1 MEVQGALGAGPG
13 DGQAVQSV
21 PGAGSPTRAPA
32 PPLPSEL
39 GLHLGRG
46 QSHGHGSGEGDS
58 GLQQAPE
65 GGPAARTPC
74 RPGRTGLGEGRGGE
88 ERGHRRAEGSA
99 RGAARGAPALR
110 RRTRA
115 GQTGRASGRVW
126 PVPAPQQGAALRE
139 HGLRVPRPP
148 HSHHPLP
155 RGPPGQRL
163 CILRDLRAQKGTE
176 QEPGAQGR
184 GTFLAT
190 LLDVRPRTPTA
201 DAGWAQGTWDS
212 REEHLGCWAGWPL
225 SSECVKRRVGQARAP
240 QSGKGHRSSGTRCSG
255 ELRDRARP
263 EGAHCR
269 ACPSRSETQA
279 AGCGARG

>member
-21 PGAGSPTRAPA
+21 PGAGSPARAPA

-39 GLHLGRG
+39 GLDLGRG
-46 QSHGHGSGEGDS
+46 QSHGHGPGEGDS

-74 RPGRTGLGEGRGGE
+74 RPGRTGLGEGASQGRGLGP
-88 ERGHRRAEGSA
+88 GGCP
-99 RGAARGAPALR
+99 GAPALR

-139 HGLRVPRPP
+139 HGPRVPRPP

-155 RGPPGQRL
+155 RGPPGQR
-163 CILRDLRAQKGTE
+163 RGQSRSQ
-176 QEPGAQGR
+176 GAQGGGR
-184 GTFLAT
+184 SW
-190 LLDVRPRTPTA
+190 RPCWTCAPGTPTA

-225 SSECVKRRVGQARAP
+225 TSECMKRRVGQARAP

-263 EGAHCR
+263 EGTHCR

-279 AGCGARG
+279 AGWGACG

>member
-21 PGAGSPTRAPA
+21 PGAGSPARAPA

-115 GQTGRASGRVW
+115 GQTGRASGRMW

-190 LLDVRPRTPTA
+190 LLDVRPRNSHCRCRV
-201 DAGWAQGTWDS
+201 GTG
-212 REEHLGCWAGWPL
+212 HLGLAGRASGLLGRMAPEQRVRETEGWPGAGPA
-225 SSECVKRRVGQARAP
+225 EWERPP
-240 QSGKGHRSSGTRCSG
+240 Q
-255 ELRDRARP
+255 LRDTMLGGA
-263 EGAHCR
+263 EG
-269 ACPSRSETQA
+269 Q
-279 AGCGARG
+279 GKARGRPLPRLPLPL

>member
-21 PGAGSPTRAPA
+21 PGAGSPARAPA

-46 QSHGHGSGEGDS
+46 QSHGHGPGEGDS

-74 RPGRTGLGEGRGGE
+74 RPGRTGLGEGASQGRGLGP
-88 ERGHRRAEGSA
+88 GGCP
-99 RGAARGAPALR
+99 GAPALR

-139 HGLRVPRPP
+139 HGPRVPRPP

-155 RGPPGQRL
+155 RGPPGQR
-163 CILRDLRAQKGTE
+163 RGQSRSQ
-176 QEPGAQGR
+176 GAQGR

-190 LLDVRPRTPTA
+190 LLDVRPRNSHCRCRVGTGYLGL
-201 DAGWAQGTWDS
+201 AGRASGL
-212 REEHLGCWAGWPL
+212 LGRMAPDQRVHETEGWPGAGPA
-225 SSECVKRRVGQARAP
+225 ERERPP
-240 QSGKGHRSSGTRCSG
+240 Q
-255 ELRDRARP
+255 LRDTMLGGA
-263 EGAHCR
+263 EG
-269 ACPSRSETQA
+269 Q
-279 AGCGARG
+279 GKARGRPLPRRPLPL

>member
-21 PGAGSPTRAPA
+21 PGAGSPARAPA

-99 RGAARGAPALR
+99 RGAPALR

-126 PVPAPQQGAALRE
+126 PVPAPQQGAAPRE

-190 LLDVRPRTPTA
+190 LLDVRPRNSHCRCRVGTGYLGL
-201 DAGWAQGTWDS
+201 AGRASGL
-212 REEHLGCWAGWPL
+212 LGRMAPEQRVPETEGWPGAGPA
-225 SSECVKRRVGQARAP
+225 ERERPP
-240 QSGKGHRSSGTRCSG
+240 Q
-255 ELRDRARP
+255 LRDTMLGGA
-263 EGAHCR
+263 EG
-269 ACPSRSETQA
+269 Q
-279 AGCGARG
+279 GKARGRPLPRLPLPL